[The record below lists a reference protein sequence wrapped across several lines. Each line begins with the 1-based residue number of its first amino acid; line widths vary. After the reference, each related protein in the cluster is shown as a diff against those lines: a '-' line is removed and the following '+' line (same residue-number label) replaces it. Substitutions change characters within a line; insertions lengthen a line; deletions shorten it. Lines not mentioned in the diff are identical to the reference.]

1 MQNIAKRQHWIFDM
15 DGTLTVGVHDFAMMR
30 RELGMND
37 ATPILETLAAMP
49 TDEAA
54 PLWDKVNELEYHFA
68 SLAKPMPGAH
78 TLLEQLR
85 TRGVKM
91 GIITRNLHTVAQ
103 QTLRSCGLEEFFL
116 QSYILDRDSCTPKP
130 SPAGLEHLMQA
141 WQAQQQDTVMVGDF
155 LYDLQAGKAAGVATI
170 HLDTKGQFA
179 WPEYADW
186 QVTSL
191 EDINLND

>member
-1 MQNIAKRQHWIFDM
+1 MHNIIKRQHWIFDM

-30 RELGMND
+30 RELGLPNN
-37 ATPILETLAAMP
+37 APILETLADLPA
-49 TDEAA
+49 DEAA
-54 PLWDKVNELEYHFA
+54 PLWTKVNELEHHFA
-68 SLAKPMPGAH
+68 NLAKPMPGAH
-78 TLLEQLR
+78 TLLRQLQK
-85 TRGVKM
+85 RGVKM

-103 QTLRSCGLEEFFL
+103 QTLRTCGLDEFFL
-116 QSYILDRDSCTPKP
+116 EPYILDRDSCTPKP
-130 SPAGLEHLMQA
+130 SPAGLEYLMQA

-179 WPEYADW
+179 WPKYADW

-191 EDINLND
+191 EDIHLND